1 LIYKGDAAVST
12 VIDGD
17 TCEVVNTFSTTPAD
31 EHQDEFDDIERGIAL
46 IERIRLIEDG
56 GNGARDENLI

>member
-17 TCEVVNTFSTTPAD
+17 TCEVMNNYSITPAD
-31 EHQDEFDDIERGIAL
+31 EHQDELDDIERGITL
-46 IERIRLIEDG
+46 VERIRLIEDG
-56 GNGARDENLI
+56 GNGARDETLI